1 MKLPLIHVNGISAN
15 MEALSKKTLST
26 LSISVMLDML
36 DMLEGSVRQIPMS
49 VLLVFT
55 TMGLCSRMES
65 MATPASG

>member
-1 MKLPLIHVNGISAN
+1 VKLPLIHVNGISAN

-49 VLLVFT
+49 VLPSVP
-55 TMGLCSRMES
+55 E
-65 MATPASG
+65 

>member
-1 MKLPLIHVNGISAN
+1 

-49 VLLVFT
+49 VLPSVP
-55 TMGLCSRMES
+55 E
-65 MATPASG
+65 